1 MLLLGLGVT
10 ALAGAVGDLGAASLA
25 GLAVAVA
32 LWRTWLPVAYEFGPH
47 GVTQVVVRRR
57 RVISWLA
64 IGDYEFTPRGVLL
77 FPQGEPT
84 GWNAARGLF
93 ILWAGRRQEIT
104 DVVEYYLGSRLLL
117 EEESRS
123 NSQTNA
129 ALDRIDPQNA

>member
-77 FPQGEPT
+77 FPQGAPT

-123 NSQTNA
+123 NSQTKA
-129 ALDRIDPQNA
+129 ALDHIDPQNA